1 MNKPVR
7 MKKPAKVMIVDD
19 SPVFRALLNEIISSD
34 PDLEVVAMA
43 EDPYQARSLIK
54 QHNPD
59 VLTLDIEMPKMNGV
73 QFLKNL
79 MRLRPMPVVMISTL
93 TQHGADATLQALEL
107 GAVDYFPKPSIDDP
121 AQMVKYKQLV
131 NEKVKM
137 AAGANVGNQQMQ
149 AAPISVD
156 KSIKGIGA
164 GCELIAIGASTGGTE
179 AIRNVLS
186 VLPDKLPPIVITQHI
201 SELFT
206 ASFAERLNSSSKV
219 KVSELQ
225 QESTP
230 LIHGCAYVAPG
241 NRHMVIVKRNGHYY
255 AELDDRE
262 AVNRHKPSVDVMFD
276 AISETV
282 GQKSIGVILTGM
294 GQDGAQGMLKM
305 KQAGAFT
312 IAQDEHTSV
321 VWGMP
326 RVAVEIGAAGQVA
339 PLDKIPKMICDA
351 LKHTNN

>member
-1 MNKPVR
+1 MHKPT
-7 MKKPAKVMIVDD
+7 KVMIVDD
-19 SPVFRALLNEIISSD
+19 SPLFRALLNEIISSD
-34 PDLEVVAMA
+34 PSLEVVAMA
-43 EDPYQARSLIK
+43 EDPYQARTLIK

-107 GAVDYFPKPSIDDP
+107 GAVDYFPKPSVDDS
-121 AQMVKYKQLV
+121 AEMVKYKQLV
-131 NEKVKM
+131 NDKVKM
-137 AAGANVGNQQMQ
+137 AAQANVGYKHEQ
-149 AAPISVD
+149 AAQVVVNKPA
-156 KSIKGIGA
+156 KGISI

-179 AIRNVLS
+179 AIRNVLAA
-186 VLPDKLPPIVITQHI
+186 LPEKLPPIVITQHI
-201 SELFT
+201 SELF
-206 ASFAERLNSSSKV
+206 SGPFAQRLNSISKI

-225 QESTP
+225 QPSTP

-241 NRHMVIVKRNGHYY
+241 NQHMVIVKRNGHYY
-255 AELDDRE
+255 AELDSRGP
-262 AVNRHKPSVDVMFD
+262 VNRHMPSVDVMFD
-276 AISETV
+276 TISEV
-282 GQKSIGVILTGM
+282 VKQKGIGIILTGM
-294 GQDGAQGMLKM
+294 GQDGAKGMLKM

-326 RVAVEIGAAGQVA
+326 RVAVEIGAASQVA
-339 PLDKIPKMICDA
+339 PLDKIPQIICDA
-351 LKHTNN
+351 LTNINN